1 VDVFRYFMLQ
11 RRAESH
17 LDFDLDLAREADWK
31 KNPAYCVQYAPART
45 HGIER
50 KAREQGVEMPD
61 AASVDP
67 GALVLPEEI
76 ELLRKISE
84 FPELVG
90 RAGEARE
97 PHHVAY
103 YARDVAGL
111 WNSYVQDGT
120 RHRVLSDDAA
130 LTNAR
135 LGLTL
140 AVRTVL
146 ANALALLGV
155 DAPEQM

>member
-1 VDVFRYFMLQ
+1 
-11 RRAESH
+11 
-17 LDFDLDLAREADWK
+17 
-31 KNPAYCVQYAPART
+31 
-45 HGIER
+45 
-50 KAREQGVEMPD
+50 MPD
-61 AASVDP
+61 ATSVDP

-84 FPELVG
+84 FPDLVE
-90 RAGEARE
+90 RAGESRE

-130 LTNAR
+130 LTNSR
-135 LGLTL
+135 LGLVL

-146 ANALALLGV
+146 AGHDIIHQDYQSAPAITLQALVEAVNSGRIPVAQVDASVSRTLAVKRWLGLFENPQVGRIPLAL
-155 DAPEQM
+155 Q

>member
-1 VDVFRYFMLQ
+1 
-11 RRAESH
+11 
-17 LDFDLDLAREADWK
+17 
-31 KNPAYCVQYAPART
+31 
-45 HGIER
+45 
-50 KAREQGVEMPD
+50 
-61 AASVDP
+61 
-67 GALVLPEEI
+67 
-76 ELLRKISE
+76 
-84 FPELVG
+84 
-90 RAGEARE
+90 
-97 PHHVAY
+97 VAF

-155 DAPEQM
+155 AAPEQM

>member
-1 VDVFRYFMLQ
+1 
-11 RRAESH
+11 
-17 LDFDLDLAREADWK
+17 
-31 KNPAYCVQYAPART
+31 
-45 HGIER
+45 
-50 KAREQGVEMPD
+50 MPD
-61 AASVDP
+61 ASSVDP

-84 FPELVG
+84 FPELVE
-90 RAGEARE
+90 RAGESRE

-135 LGLTL
+135 LGLAL

-146 ANALALLGV
+146 ANALDLLGV
-155 DAPEQM
+155 VAPEQM